1 MSSAQ
6 PKVTGTFAKTPLLH
20 VLTSL
25 LEQASTGTLVIETS
39 AGSRSALVVEHGVPT
54 KMRLGLATLRLSEVL
69 VDLGWIRRDAAET
82 SFDKAA
88 SLGQLHGGV
97 LVGDGLIDAESLE
110 PALRTQLVKKLQ
122 WTAALPAD
130 TVFGFYEAADY
141 LSKWRGGKTPVGPLV
156 AMWTLAR
163 SRADPAVVAAVI
175 NRVAGHPLRLHQ
187 KAQPRCFGFDR
198 TELTLLDVL
207 RAKPQTMD
215 ALLRMGLVSP
225 HTLERMLYVLTLARH
240 LDFNRGLAPLGVGAV
255 PEREEFLLAP
265 KESLRPSRPVVLS
278 AAMSPTDTLRLGN
291 EDSGE
296 FQRVRPSSADGP
308 VVAALDAL
316 GVGSSKKADVSPT
329 APSVAVTPQPNAPV
343 ARTRETPVP
352 APEHSTGDRTAS
364 GERRSSAPPSGTA
377 IAKPT
382 VSPAST
388 LVERRAQIEKLAIS
402 IAQLN
407 FFDMLGLPRDA
418 TPATV
423 QDTYLKLAK
432 TFHPDRLPSELADLK
447 PLATRIFAR
456 MSEAHQTLSDATR
469 RVQYVEQLA
478 RGTSND
484 EEEKI
489 RKVLRAAGAF
499 QKAEVLLK
507 KRMLAAAE
515 LEANRAIEDDPDQA
529 DYLALYAWIQACKPD
544 SETRLPELCKILS
557 DAVNRNPNSEK
568 NRYYRV
574 QVLKRMGQ
582 IERAV
587 ADCRIIVEKNP
598 HHVDALREIRLRDM
612 RRSTEKQNTA
622 GASRGTNPQRATGHR
637 PPSDP
642 PNVTSPAGKKSDPP
656 SPPGG
661 LLGRLFK
668 R

>member
-25 LEQASTGTLVIETS
+25 LEQGSTGTLVIETS
-39 AGSRSALVVEHGVPT
+39 AGSRSALAVEHGVPT
-54 KMRLGLATLRLSEVL
+54 KMRLGLATVRLSEVL
-69 VDLGWIRRDAAET
+69 VDLGWIRRDSAET
-82 SFDKAA
+82 SFEKSV
-88 SLGQLHGGV
+88 SLGQLHGKV
-97 LVGDGLIDAESLE
+97 LVDDGLIDDELLP
-110 PALRTQLVKKLQ
+110 PALRAQLVKKLQ
-122 WTAALPAD
+122 WAAALPAD
-130 TVFGFYEAADY
+130 SVFGFYEGIDY

-163 SRADPAVVAAVI
+163 SRADPAVVATVMT
-175 NRVAGHPLRLHQ
+175 RVAAHPLRLHQ

-207 RAKPQTMD
+207 RAKPQTVD

-225 HTLERMLYVLTLARH
+225 HTLERMVYVLTLARH
-240 LDFNRGLAPLGVGAV
+240 LDFGRGLGPLGIDAV
-255 PEREEFLLAP
+255 PEREETLLEP

-278 AAMSPTDTLRLGN
+278 AAMSPAETLRLGAD
-291 EDSGE
+291 DSGE
-296 FQRVRPSSADGP
+296 FQRLKPSSVDGP

-316 GVGSSKKADVSPT
+316 GVGPSKKAE
-329 APSVAVTPQPNAPV
+329 
-343 ARTRETPVP
+343 TRETPVP
-352 APEHSTGDRTAS
+352 VAEHSTKDRSQS

-377 IAKPT
+377 TAKAI

-388 LVERRAQIEKLAIS
+388 LVERRAQIEKVAIS
-402 IAQLN
+402 ITQLDY
-407 FFDMLGLPRDA
+407 FDVLGLPRDA

-423 QDTYLKLAK
+423 QDAYLKLAK
-432 TFHPDRLPSELADLK
+432 TYHPDRLTADLADLK
-447 PLATRIFAR
+447 PTATRIFAR
-456 MSEAHQTLSDATR
+456 MSEAHQTLSDPTKRAH
-469 RVQYVEQLA
+469 YVEQLT
-478 RGTSND
+478 RGTPND
-484 EEEKI
+484 EDEKI

-507 KRMLAAAE
+507 KHMLAAAE

-529 DYLALYAWIQACKPD
+529 DYLALYAWIQASKAD
-544 SETRLPELCKILS
+544 SEARLPELCKILT

-574 QVLKRMGQ
+574 QVLKRMGE

-612 RRSTEKQNTA
+612 RRSAQKQNPAGTTR
-622 GASRGTNPQRATGHR
+622 GASPQRPTGQR
-637 PPSDP
+637 SPSDP
-642 PNVTSPAGKKSDPP
+642 PSVMPPAGKKSDPP
-656 SPPGG
+656 APHGG